1 MPEHF
6 CTYFD
11 HRYAAKGLAMW
22 RSLKAH
28 RPDAV
33 LHVLCLDQACEAV
46 LSALQL
52 ADVVLH
58 PLAALEGD
66 DAELATARATRSR
79 VEYYFTLTPCFPRYL
94 FRSGAASTR
103 LTYVDADLFFL
114 ADPQPVFEELGPGSV
129 AIIEHRFSPEI
140 ADRIAYGR
148 FNVGWVT
155 FRQDTAGLA
164 CLDLWREECLAWCH
178 DRLDG
183 DRFADQKYLDR
194 WPDRF
199 PEVVVIQ
206 HPGANLAPWNLGRHI
221 VSDSGHGPM
230 ADGRPVL
237 FYHAHGFEPAGP
249 GRPRALNL
257 SAYGVV
263 DNETL
268 ERVLFTPYE
277 RALQAATETV
287 AMPLVLTVLSGA
299 PRDVPRQTDALV
311 QALLAAGADRDYY
324 QRELRAS
331 RAYVGT
337 LEERLNGITAQQR
350 TASDALDGAREERAA
365 EQAAQRAEQ
374 DALHRRIAELEAAL
388 TAQRAELLAETFKV
402 GTLTTAA
409 AAEKEARAA
418 LEQQWAATRQDAHT
432 VSTRLGAL
440 EARLEIEAA
449 RRAEAE
455 SRLAGVDR
463 AREDAALGLA
473 ASRAECQSLSASLEQ
488 VREAQAAQATAAAAL
503 AAEKEAAVAAT
514 AAARAES
521 AALASALEQER
532 QSLAARTAALA
543 ALTIEKDVAAA
554 TAHAESTALTTALE
568 QARGALAAMTREKD
582 DAVEHARAEA
592 TALSAARA
600 ESEAMA
606 AIAERERGARTH
618 LEVAVSQ
625 ATAARADAET
635 ALAASRAEGEARAAM
650 LTEVQAT
657 IARLGSDLEAIGR
670 RVGALTTQ
678 LNREERQRMD
688 AVRDA
693 AGARAET
700 DAARAREQEARSTID
715 QLARDLAQTR
725 AQLEEA
731 RTNWY
736 HADGNLKVVKGSLSW
751 KITGPLRVLRD
762 AIIGPA
768 QHG

>member
-114 ADPQPVFEELGPGSV
+114 ADPQPVFEELGSGSV

-164 CLDLWREECLAWCH
+164 CLDLWRQECLAWCH

-257 SAYGVV
+257 PAYGVAE
-263 DNETL
+263 NETL

-455 SRLAGVDR
+455 SRLAAVDR

-473 ASRAECQSLSASLEQ
+473 ASRAECQSLSASFEQ
-488 VREAQAAQATAAAAL
+488 VREAQVTTAAAL

-521 AALASALEQER
+521 AAL
-532 QSLAARTAALA
+532 
-543 ALTIEKDVAAA
+543 
-554 TAHAESTALTTALE
+554 TTALE
-568 QARGALAAMTREKD
+568 QARGALSAMTREKD

-625 ATAARADAET
+625 ATAARVDAET

-693 AGARAET
+693 AGARAEA